1 MFYHFRK
8 LIEILKI
15 SQVENIYFLCFLA
28 FLNVFFEV
36 LSLGMLIPFISIIVS
51 PDLYEQ
57 LQIFISNQSIIDLS
71 YFSNLDKKSFILTLI
86 FIILLL
92 FIGKFIVSIFYYWQ
106 LNSKKVLYES
116 KIGNKIL
123 SNFSRVGNPLYL
135 NIPTSELIYTMTGR
149 VSMVANVVVTLSN
162 LMVELIF
169 FSLIHSNVIVY
180 DYF

>member
-57 LQIFISNQSIIDLS
+57 LQIFIN
-71 YFSNLDKKSFILTLI
+71 NL
-86 FIILLL
+86 
-92 FIGKFIVSIFYYWQ
+92 Q
-106 LNSKKVLYES
+106 
-116 KIGNKIL
+116 
-123 SNFSRVGNPLYL
+123 R
-135 NIPTSELIYTMTGR
+135 
-149 VSMVANVVVTLSN
+149 N
-162 LMVELIF
+162 LK
-169 FSLIHSNVIVY
+169 
-180 DYF
+180 